1 MFAAIL
7 WPPYVGWQ
15 PCHGLPKLHEWSR
28 TRHRVTSD
36 PGIIT
41 LDRLWAIDRPAGL
54 AGRALQGS
62 GRSSGPAIMRD
73 CGKKT
78 APINGGSPRIAW
90 S

>member
-1 MFAAIL
+1 
-7 WPPYVGWQ
+7 
-15 PCHGLPKLHEWSR
+15 
-28 TRHRVTSD
+28 
-36 PGIIT
+36 
-41 LDRLWAIDRPAGL
+41 
-54 AGRALQGS
+54 LQGS